1 MTGEREREVVLG
13 GVIPKGDDGGPRCFN
28 EEMPAQMVIS
38 S

>member
-1 MTGEREREVVLG
+1 MGRSQTQGD
-13 GVIPKGDDGGPRCFN
+13 DDGGPRCFN